1 MVTILDSERSLLLF
15 KKKKKKDKQLKEIN
29 QKS

>member
-15 KKKKKKDKQLKEIN
+15 KKKKKDKQLKEIN